1 MSEMEP
7 TPKGRTEKSFSYV
20 VRAPSSDG
28 FDVMNVDVKI
38 DTSWIFQDVEDSG
51 EEQGCLPEEAARS
64 PDVDT
69 GTLRKQLE
77 SSEQK
82 LLAAVDKYVTSES
95 GLRSRIQ
102 ELELS
107 ERKLLRKVD
116 QLSARMFQ
124 ERSAYL
130 RAQEELEVLQ
140 GELANQ
146 VLEKERA
153 AQRQRGRLRRLRERL
168 RHKDEALGRQAE
180 ALERCQRTQRRQLC
194 LVREQERVL
203 RAQVQRLERDVRRLC
218 RAAGLLLAELDA
230 PALRSPRRQALAGA
244 RDAPEEAAELR
255 ALQARAERGERERD
269 EAARRL
275 QEQRATERRL
285 RGQLEELRCCLY
297 ELKLSEIGLQG
308 QVEDLAEQNR
318 SLREKLGAQAPQDTA
333 NSTAPAGHCSLD
345 APGCVRDE
353 WLLLPREE
361 ALGACRSHGRHTSL
375 SSDGAPGPR
384 ASADQSSEGPCVWG
398 SIGAGRGGPSVLVP
412 GLETTAELLGD
423 LAGSAHEQLPL
434 AEPSLHDQSLLLIC
448 GCPPGPCVD
457 DSFLPME
464 LAWMVEQ
471 RLAATP
477 AQESFLLV
485 QTSTL
490 PPWGPA
496 RDPALL
502 LLQEASPEELQTQ
515 PVLDARP
522 SPAPRAVG
530 QTCQDHH
537 RARSVNASLCQESP
551 LISNHHF
558 PKRGP
563 SGRNDPWKAGGG
575 VPAWISEECGARR
588 TWGREEEDLG
598 DKFQL
603 HQENGDLSLGDGVGT
618 QEDMQNER
626 GASDTQAAA
635 SRPRPRQE
643 LPLPFLQGEASVS
656 TEGPEFLSRRERA
669 EGHIWVLLGGLSTSE
684 EERIPPATFLGAHGA
699 RGLPPAGAQLLTE
712 MGRAIRTV
720 QDTEENDV
728 WSGNPLLLHEES
740 PGDEG
745 QGEQEA
751 KTLHLEGS
759 RPEEPGPEESEAKET
774 LSLVEERGLPLSFRV
789 AFSPNGAEPTSPP
802 WAPHKGHDGSA
813 LTIDAFEKEMEACF
827 QQLSI
832 LKLGSGLCGQ
842 EASTLVGENWTF
854 ARRWHSCQEHAQL
867 QQVLANQGLDTC
879 PAKEADPKDSREE
892 VKLGEAEALGAD
904 EVLPWMVP
912 DLEALSPGAEGSSER
927 GQLSQPST
935 AFEGARRRFHQL
947 ISGLKKE
954 RSKVLHANAK
964 LQRDQ
969 EKCHKKI
976 RALEKERE
984 RNVSKISALEKDN
997 GVLSGDI
1004 SHLKRELDLYLQVVS
1019 DLEDCNGKS
1028 YHKISELEE
1037 ENEKLKGRVGQLQ
1050 KAMSDNS
1057 RKSKVVMEDV
1067 TRENWELKALIS
1079 ELRVSYKELIKDIAM
1094 GIEDMIRALRGENE
1108 HLLHRIRVL
1117 EMEVVLGMSREAG
1130 CLGRAEERLHGSST
1144 AAGDK
1149 ADGVERGEQVTP
1161 LSEPLTTGSH
1171 WPPLKEDMGLAGGQ
1185 MGPSLGMKNSGSG
1198 ADSTAPSLVG
1208 RSGDASSALQ
1218 GNMDGGQVKAAL
1230 LEKEERRPWCP
1241 ADPGSALRSLSNG
1254 PQLRDPEAQTSEE
1267 DLRLR
1272 VRQLGHQVLTL
1283 QCQLRDQ
1290 GSAYR
1295 ELQAARDEALCLQ
1308 NQLKGKL
1315 DELQKKQHEA
1325 NLAVTPLKAKLA
1337 SLVQKCRERNHLI
1350 THLLQELHR
1359 HGEAS
1364 DLLSEM
1370 VHGMVNDVALA
1381 EYAATFLA
1389 PSIPETSHH
1398 LDSESEKTAVLRAQ
1412 KHLLYPEMDSTLQSS
1427 LPSESWPVPEAEWPT
1442 QTARLDSLEL
1452 PLPLGPTPAAGMCP
1466 DAAAMEPGL
1475 PVQCLQEKGRTS
1487 CPVCPADGLPPPSEL
1502 LSPARILA
1510 FHNELRQSIC
1520 SNSQVNKSPLG

>member
-7 TPKGRTEKSFSYV
+7 TAKGRTEKSFSYV

-146 VLEKERA
+146 
-153 AQRQRGRLRRLRERL
+153 
-168 RHKDEALGRQAE
+168 
-180 ALERCQRTQRRQLC
+180 
-194 LVREQERVL
+194 
-203 RAQVQRLERDVRRLC
+203 
-218 RAAGLLLAELDA
+218 
-230 PALRSPRRQALAGA
+230 
-244 RDAPEEAAELR
+244 
-255 ALQARAERGERERD
+255 
-269 EAARRL
+269 
-275 QEQRATERRL
+275 
-285 RGQLEELRCCLY
+285 
-297 ELKLSEIGLQG
+297 
-308 QVEDLAEQNR
+308 
-318 SLREKLGAQAPQDTA
+318 
-333 NSTAPAGHCSLD
+333 D

-361 ALGACRSHGRHTSL
+361 ALGTCRSQGRHTSL
-375 SSDGAPGPR
+375 SPDGVPGPR
-384 ASADQSSEGPCVWG
+384 ASAGQSSEGPCAWG

-448 GCPPGPCVD
+448 GCPPRPCVD

-471 RLAATP
+471 RLAAAP

-530 QTCQDHH
+530 RPCRDH
-537 RARSVNASLCQESP
+537 RLARGLDASLGQESP
-551 LISNHHF
+551 QISNHHF

-563 SGRNDPWKAGGG
+563 SGQTDPRKAGGG
-575 VPAWISEECGARR
+575 VPAWISEEWGVRR

-603 HQENGDLSLGDGVGT
+603 HQEDGENLSLEDGVGAP
-618 QEDMQNER
+618 EDMQNER
-626 GASDTQAAA
+626 GASGTQAAA
-635 SRPRPRQE
+635 SCPGPGQE
-643 LPLPFLQGEASVS
+643 LPLPFLQGEASMS

-684 EERIPPATFLGAHGA
+684 EERIPPAAFFGAHGA

-728 WSGNPLLLHEES
+728 WSGNHLLLHEES
-740 PGDEG
+740 PGDAG

-759 RPEEPGPEESEAKET
+759 RPEEPDSEKSEAKET
-774 LSLVEERGLPLSFRV
+774 LSLMEERGLPSSFRV
-789 AFSPNGAEPTSPP
+789 ALSPNGVEPTSPP
-802 WAPHKGHDGSA
+802 WAPHKGQDGSA

-842 EASTLVGENWTF
+842 EASTLVGENWSF
-854 ARRWHSCQEHAQL
+854 ARRWHSCQEHTHL
-867 QQVLANQGLDTC
+867 RQVLANQGLDTC

-912 DLEALSPGAEGSSER
+912 DLEALSPGAEGPSER

-984 RNVSKISALEKDN
+984 RNVSKISALERDN
-997 GVLSGDI
+997 GTLLGDI
-1004 SHLKRELDLYLQVVS
+1004 SHLKNELDLYLQVVS
-1019 DLEDCNGKS
+1019 ELEDCNGKS

-1050 KAMSDNS
+1050 KAMSENS

-1079 ELRVSYKELIKDIAM
+1079 ELGVSYKELIKDIAL
-1094 GIEDMIRALRGENE
+1094 GIEDMIRALRGENQ

-1117 EMEVVLGMSREAG
+1117 EMEVMLGMQREAG
-1130 CLGRAEERLHGSST
+1130 RLGTAEEHLQGRST
-1144 AAGDK
+1144 VAGDK
-1149 ADGVERGEQVTP
+1149 VDGVERGEQATP

-1171 WPPLKEDMGLAGGQ
+1171 WPPLKEEMGLAGGQ
-1185 MGPSLGMKNSGSG
+1185 MAPSLGMKNSGSH
-1198 ADSTAPSLVG
+1198 ADSNAPSLVG

-1218 GNMDGGQVKAAL
+1218 GNMDGGQVKAAH

-1241 ADPGSALRSLSNG
+1241 ADYGSALRSLSNG

-1272 VRQLGHQVLTL
+1272 VRQLRHQVLTL

-1295 ELQAARDEALCLQ
+1295 ELQAAQDEALCLQ
-1308 NQLKGKL
+1308 DQLQGKL
-1315 DELQKKQHEA
+1315 DELQKKQYEA

-1337 SLVQKCRERNHLI
+1337 SLVQKCQERNHLI

-1359 HGEAS
+1359 HGGAS
-1364 DLLSEM
+1364 DLLSE
-1370 VHGMVNDVALA
+1370 VAHSVVNDLALA
-1381 EYAATFLA
+1381 EYTATFLA
-1389 PSIPETSHH
+1389 PSAPETSHH
-1398 LDSESEKTAVLRAQ
+1398 LDTESEKTAVLRAQ

-1427 LPSESWPVPEAEWPT
+1427 LPSESWPVPEAEWST

-1452 PLPLGPTPAAGMCP
+1452 PLPLGPTPDAGMCP
-1466 DAAAMEPGL
+1466 DVAAMEPGL

-1520 SNSQVNKSPLG
+1520 SNSQVNKSPLE